1 MRPWTRRGVWAL
13 DGGVSVNLKARIA
26 EEIARLKAE
35 GLYIR
40 PRVLEAPQ
48 EPVTRVEGR
57 EVVNLASNNYLG
69 FANHPYLKE
78 KARQYLERWG
88 AGSGA
93 VRTIAGTFPYHL
105 ELEEALARF
114 KGTETAL
121 VFQSGFTANQ
131 GVLGALLKEG
141 DLVFSDELNHASI
154 IDGLRLTKATR
165 LVFRHADVDHLEELL
180 KAHDTEGLKL
190 IVTDGVFSMDG
201 DIAPLDRIVPLAK
214 KYGAVVYVD
223 DAHGSGVLGERG
235 EGTVHHFGFQK
246 DPDVIQV
253 ATLSKAWAVIGGYAA
268 GALELKEL
276 LINKARPLL
285 FSTTHPPAVVGA
297 LLGAL
302 ELIEKEPERIAR
314 LWENTRYFKAELARL
329 GYDTLGSQ
337 TPITPVLFG
346 EAPLAFEASRLL
358 LEEGV
363 FAVGIGFPTV
373 PRGKARIR
381 NIVTAA
387 HTKEMLDKA
396 LEAYEKVGRRLGI
409 IR

>member
-1 MRPWTRRGVWAL
+1 
-13 DGGVSVNLKARIA
+13 VNLKARIA

-78 KARQYLERWG
+78 KARQYLEKWG

-121 VFQSGFTANQ
+121 VFPSGFTANQ

-165 LVFRHADVDHLEELL
+165 LVYRHADVDHLEELL

-201 DIAPLDRIVPLAK
+201 DIAPLDQIVPLAR

-223 DAHGSGVLGERG
+223 DAHGSGVLGARG
-235 EGTVHHFGFQK
+235 EGTVHHFGFHQ
-246 DPDVIQV
+246 DPDVVQV
-253 ATLSKAWAVIGGYAA
+253 ATLSKAWAGIGGYAA
-268 GALELKEL
+268 GAMELKEL
-276 LINKARPLL
+276 LLNKARPIL

-329 GYDTLGSQ
+329 GYDTLGSE

-346 EAPLAFEASRLL
+346 EAPLAFEASRML

-387 HTKEMLDKA
+387 HTVEMLDRA
-396 LEAYEKVGRRLGI
+396 LEAYQKVGRRLGI

>member
-1 MRPWTRRGVWAL
+1 MSLSLR
-13 DGGVSVNLKARIA
+13 ARV
-26 EEIARLKAE
+26 ESELERLRQE

-93 VRTIAGTFPYHL
+93 VRTIAGTFTYHL

-114 KGTETAL
+114 KGTESAL
-121 VFQSGFTANQ
+121 VLQSGFTANQ
-131 GVLGALLKEG
+131 GVLGALLQEG

-165 LVFRHADVDHLEELL
+165 LVFRHADVAHLEELL

-223 DAHGSGVLGERG
+223 DAHGSGVLGEKG
-235 EGTVHHFGFQK
+235 KGTVHHFGFHQ

-253 ATLSKAWAVIGGYAA
+253 ATLSKAWAVVGGYAA
-268 GALELKEL
+268 GASALKDL

-285 FSTTHPPAVVGA
+285 FSTSHPPAVVGA

-302 ELIEKEPERIAR
+302 ELIQKEPERVER
-314 LWENTRYFKAELARL
+314 LWENTRYFKGELARL

-358 LEEGV
+358 LKEGV

-396 LEAYEKVGRRLGI
+396 LEAYEKVGRKLGVI
-409 IR
+409 P

>member
-1 MRPWTRRGVWAL
+1 MGTTLARRLGDEL
-13 DGGVSVNLKARIA
+13 
-26 EEIARLKAE
+26 ERLKRE
-35 GLYIR
+35 SLYIS
-40 PRVLEAPQ
+40 PKVLEAPQ
-48 EPVTRVEGR
+48 EPVTRVEGK

-78 KARQYLERWG
+78 KARAYLEKWG

-93 VRTIAGTFPYHL
+93 VRTIAGTFAYHV

-114 KGTETAL
+114 KGTESAL

-131 GVLGALLKEG
+131 GVLGALLQEG

-154 IDGLRLTKATR
+154 IDGLRLTRATR
-165 LVFRHADVDHLEELL
+165 LVYRHADLEHLEELL
-180 KAHDTEGLKL
+180 KAYDTEGLKL

-201 DIAPLDRIVPLAK
+201 DIAPLDRIVPLART
-214 KYGAVVYVD
+214 YGAVVYVD
-223 DAHGSGVLGERG
+223 DAHGSGVLGHMG
-235 EGTVHHFGFQK
+235 KGTVHHFGFHE
-246 DPDVIQV
+246 DPEVIQV

-268 GALELKEL
+268 GAQALKGL
-276 LINKARPLL
+276 LINKARPFL
-285 FSTTHPPAVVGA
+285 FSTSHPPAVVGA

-302 ELIEKEPERIAR
+302 ELIQKEPERVER

-346 EAPLAFEASRLL
+346 EAPLAFEASRML

-387 HTKEMLDKA
+387 HTREMLDRA
-396 LEAYEKVGRRLGI
+396 LEAYQKVGRRLGVI
-409 IR
+409 QG